1 MRLVP
6 PDIIYKTASL
16 GRIAIDKTHR
26 GKGLGSKLV
35 EEGLKRTEC
44 TYSPSAL
51 TISAQEY
58 LIGFYQDHGFEVSG
72 EAYDEDGIP
81 HIKMLRDG

>member
-6 PDIIYKTASL
+6 PGIIYKTASF

-35 EEGLKRTEC
+35 EEVLKRTEC

-58 LIGFYQDHGFEVSG
+58 LIGFYRDHGFDVSG
-72 EAYDEDGIP
+72 EVYDEDGIP
-81 HIKMLRDG
+81 HIKMFRDG